1 MASRPVYRGSCRMEE
16 TKVPFHPVKG
26 SFGRM
31 GSISTPFRPP
41 KGRFA
46 RMGRSQEV
54 RIIILADGR
63 PVALVL
69 LGDSRSLAK
78 CCRGFR
84 QFTLARR
91 MA

>member
-1 MASRPVYRGSCRMEE
+1 MSSRPVDRGSCRMEE
-16 TKVPFHPVKG
+16 TKVPFHPAKG
-26 SFGRM
+26 SFG
-31 GSISTPFRPP
+31 
-41 KGRFA
+41 

-63 PVALVL
+63 PVALGVL
-69 LGDSRSLAK
+69 VDSRSLAK

>member
-1 MASRPVYRGSCRMEE
+1 MEPNGYQLLQI
-16 TKVPFHPVKG
+16 V
-26 SFGRM
+26 
-31 GSISTPFRPP
+31 ISSGERV
-41 KGRFA
+41 GG

-63 PVALVL
+63 PVALGVL
-69 LGDSRSLAK
+69 VDSRSLAK

>member
-1 MASRPVYRGSCRMEE
+1 MEPNGYQFPQI
-16 TKVPFHPVKG
+16 V
-26 SFGRM
+26 
-31 GSISTPFRPP
+31 ISS
-41 KGRFA
+41 GEGGVG

-69 LGDSRSLAK
+69 LGDSWSSSK
-78 CCRGFR
+78 CCGGFR